1 MEEVLSKEYEQYGL
15 QSDIKAGDA
24 LWTIVLKDCDQADC
38 LLVNSDF
45 VKDTFLKYGYPADR
59 IRVAYLGVRE
69 SFFHL
74 KQDYEIQGPVKL
86 IFTGNLDL
94 RKGARVLFEAL
105 RKLRAQGMDIRLEL
119 IGGMT
124 NGKLVLQKDD
134 SSFFTSK
141 PFVLPEELR
150 PSLAAAD
157 LFVFPTFIEGS
168 SRSAMEAAAA
178 GLPVI
183 TTTHCGL
190 PLMDEHSVIYTP
202 VGDVDALASSIVRL
216 VGDKVLRERL
226 GRNAAEEISRNY
238 TWDKYGQALAGIYR
252 ELRDSVQCKLSSH
265 ETHVGQ

>member
-1 MEEVLSKEYEQYGL
+1 MITDHSIAHPKFMEDTLSAEYSHFGME
-15 QSDIKAGDA
+15 SDIKAGDA
-24 LWTIVLKDCDQADC
+24 LWTVVLKDCDQADY

-45 VKDTFLKYGYPADR
+45 VKDTFLKHGYPADR

-74 KQDYEIQGPVKL
+74 KKDYVIQGPIKL

-124 NGKLVLQKDD
+124 NGKLVLRDED
-134 SSFFTSK
+134 RAFFTSK
-141 PFVLPEELR
+141 GFVLPEELR
-150 PSLAAAD
+150 PSLASAD
-157 LFVFPTFIEGS
+157 LFVFPTLIEGS

-190 PLMDEHSVIYTP
+190 PLKDEHSVVYVP
-202 VGDVDALASSIVRL
+202 VGDVDALVSSIIRL
-216 VGDKVLRERL
+216 VGDKALRERL
-226 GRNAAEEISRNY
+226 GRNAADEISRKY
-238 TWDKYGQALAGIYR
+238 TWDKYGQALAGIYQ
-252 ELRDSVQCKLSSH
+252 EIA
-265 ETHVGQ
+265 G